1 MKILALSKGSE
12 TVVLTGATNSNTTI
26 SSLPTD
32 IRTSLYKGMIV
43 TGTGIA
49 ADTIIASVNSATEIT
64 LSRAATASA
73 TVALTFSKVNYDVPT
88 NPHFVTVNGG
98 NDTNVNISASR
109 LLTVIQPDF
118 EVAPANDVNTF
129 AAMGAF
135 LLTSCSYDSGG
146 TVITTANNTN
156 DLYIGCSIKRNTGI
170 DIPDNTVVTEILSS
184 TTFRVSNIITSAG
197 SSITIV
203 CGMQHSNLANT
214 KGFRIKSFDNTIQKG
229 VQLTGTE
236 WNLGKYYYF
245 VLVYSDDYLQHHMA
259 KITEVIDEDTTGDA
273 FEFEPKL
280 GSEIPRDTKYQ
291 IWRLPIPTT
300 NHPVAVSAGLKNTIE
315 DDMVCARPLFYFFN
329 DYLDN
334 NNELNHN
341 TRYVSCYY

>member
-43 TGTGIA
+43 TGTGIV

-73 TVALTFSKVNYDVPT
+73 TVSLTFSKVNYDVPT

-118 EVAPANDVNTF
+118 VVGSSFGAGNTF
-129 AAMGAF
+129 TAMGGF
-135 LLTSCSYDSGG
+135 ELTSCSYDSGG

-184 TTFRVSNIITSAG
+184 TTFRVSNTITETR
-197 SSITIV
+197 SSGIALV
-203 CGMQHSNLANT
+203 CGMEHSNLANT

-229 VQLTGTE
+229 VQLTGTD
-236 WNLGKYYYF
+236 WDLTKYYYF

-273 FEFEPKL
+273 FEFEPRL

-291 IWRLPIPTT
+291 IWRLEIPTT
-300 NHPVAVSAGLKNTIE
+300 NHPVAVSAGLKT
-315 DDMVCARPLFYFFN
+315 
-329 DYLDN
+329 
-334 NNELNHN
+334 H
-341 TRYVSCYY
+341 